1 MKRFFPA
8 ALAVL
13 ASLGMA
19 ACSSGGGDDVVRIAV
34 LPKGTTHQFWLT
46 VRDGAQAAAN
56 EAGVQMVWNGPDKE
70 TQIDKQI
77 GIFENMMAL
86 GVDAIV
92 LAACDAEALNRQVQQ
107 AANAGIPVI
116 TIDSGVTSDLPA
128 SFVATDNVEGAK
140 KAADYLSELLGGQ
153 GDVGLI
159 PFVPGA
165 ATSEMR
171 EQGFKEGL
179 KNHPGLNLADVQ
191 YSESDESKAMSVTQ
205 DMLTANPNIKGIF
218 AASEPSCIGAAQALR
233 TMGKSGEVALV
244 GFDAAVPQIQALRDG
259 AIQALIVQNPYMMG
273 YEGLMTAVRVL
284 RGEEVPKRIDTGV
297 VVVTPANIDTPEV
310 QKLLNPQG

>member
-1 MKRFFPA
+1 MKRLITA
-8 ALAVL
+8 AVL
-13 ASLGMA
+13 LTLALG
-19 ACSSGGGDDVVRIAV
+19 ACNSGSGGDDGTTTIAV

-46 VRDGAQAAAN
+46 VKDGAEAAAA
-56 EAGVQMVWNGPDKE
+56 ETGVEIVWNGPDKE
-70 TQIDKQI
+70 TQVDKQI
-77 GIFENMMAL
+77 GLFENMMAL

-92 LAACDAEALNRQVQQ
+92 LAACDAEALNRQVKQ
-107 AANAGIPVI
+107 AVDAGIPVI

-128 SFVATDNVEGAK
+128 SFVATDNAEGAK

-171 EQGFKEGL
+171 EQGFKDGL
-179 KNHPGLNLADVQ
+179 KAHPGLNLADVQ
-191 YSESDESKAMSVTQ
+191 YSDSDESKAMSVTQ

-218 AASEPSCIGAAQALR
+218 AASEPSCIGAAQAIR
-233 TMGKSGEVALV
+233 TMGKSGEVKLI
-244 GFDAAVPQIQALRDG
+244 GFDAAVPQIEALREG
-259 AIQALIVQNPYMMG
+259 AVQALIVQNPFKMG
-273 YEGLMTAVRVL
+273 YEGVMTAVKVL
-284 RGEEVPKRIDTGV
+284 KGEDVPKRVDTGV
-297 VVVTPANIDTPEV
+297 TVVTPDNIDTPEV